1 MKRSL
6 LATFASAGAVMA
18 LGPSLASAQVI
29 ELGATKS
36 PLIAPTCPA
45 NVAPVNCTIVLT
57 QETGLETIRDGTT
70 YPTTVTKPGVIVA
83 FTLGVSRLSTNAAT
97 ARSEIS
103 GLDHSYRGTTQA
115 AITVLKPVGPR
126 SKRGW
131 QVVAESPIFH
141 LQPYLGTVVQFP
153 LATPLAIGE
162 PPMAAP
168 LRVDKGD
175 TIALTVPTWA
185 PVLSFG
191 LDTKKFAYRQSRKA
205 NCGHPAS
212 FEQAQLSIGDTTLYQ
227 CDYTGTRVEYSATE
241 VTTPVA
247 PKNQIHAPIIRNF
260 ARRADAPVTGG
271 AGLAP

>member
-29 ELGATKS
+29 ELGATKT
-36 PLIAPTCPA
+36 PLVAPTCPA
-45 NVAPVNCTIVLT
+45 NVTPANCTIVLT
-57 QETGLETIRDGTT
+57 QVTGLETLRDGTA

-83 FTLGVSRLSTNAAT
+83 FTLGLSRLSSNAAT
-97 ARSEIS
+97 ARSDIS
-103 GLDHSYRGTTQA
+103 FLDHTYGGTTQA

-126 SKRGW
+126 RKRGW

-153 LATPLAIGE
+153 LAAPLVVGE

-175 TIALTVPTWA
+175 TIALSVPTWA
-185 PVLSFG
+185 PVNTFG
-191 LDTKKFAYRQSRKA
+191 LDPKKFAFRQSRMA
-205 NCGHPAS
+205 NCAHPAS
-212 FEQAQLSIGDTTLYQ
+212 TEQAQLSIGDVTQYL
-227 CDYTGTRVEYSATE
+227 CPYTGTRVEYSATE

-260 ARRADAPVTGG
+260 ARRAAASVTGG